1 MNSVFVDTA
10 ALIAIG
16 NKQDFFHHA
25 ANQKQQALV
34 KAQTHF
40 ISSDF
45 VIAEFCNAFS
55 RVKLR
60 ATAVQMV
67 NSIYQSKAWTVISIN
82 EDLMTKSL
90 ALFTQMQ
97 DKEWG
102 LVDCSSII
110 LARENQLDSIFTTD
124 KHFEQAGFEILLKQ
138 Y

>member
-1 MNSVFVDTA
+1 MNSIFVDTA
-10 ALIAIG
+10 ALIALG
-16 NKQDFFHHA
+16 NKKDAFHSLA
-25 ANQKQQALV
+25 RQRQQELV
-34 KAQTHF
+34 KNQTRF

-55 RVKLR
+55 RVKFR

-67 NSIYQSKAWTVISIN
+67 NGIYQSKAWTVIAIN

-110 LARENQLDSIFTTD
+110 LARENQLDKIFTAD

-138 Y
+138 Q

>member
-1 MNSVFVDTA
+1 MKTIFVDTA
-10 ALIAIG
+10 ALIALG
-16 NKQDFFHHA
+16 NKQDSFHHA
-25 ANQKQQALV
+25 ASQKQQELV
-34 KAQTHF
+34 KNKTHF

-55 RVKLR
+55 RVKFR

-82 EDLMTKSL
+82 DDLMSKSL

-102 LVDCSSII
+102 LVDCSSMII
-110 LARENQLDSIFTTD
+110 ARENKIDCVFTAD
-124 KHFEQAGFEILLKQ
+124 KHFEQAGFEILLK
-138 Y
+138 

>member
-1 MNSVFVDTA
+1 MNNIFVDTA
-10 ALIAIG
+10 ALIALG
-16 NKQDFFHHA
+16 NKQDTFHHLA
-25 ANQKQQALV
+25 RQRQQELV
-34 KAQTHF
+34 KNQTQF

-55 RVKLR
+55 RVKFR
-60 ATAVQMV
+60 STAVQMV

-110 LARENQLDSIFTTD
+110 LARENQLDRIFTAD

-138 Y
+138 Q

>member
-1 MNSVFVDTA
+1 MNSIFVDTA
-10 ALIAIG
+10 ALIALG
-16 NKQDFFHHA
+16 NKQDVFHPLA
-25 ANQKQQALV
+25 SQKQQELV
-34 KAQTHF
+34 KSQTQF

-55 RVKLR
+55 QVKFR

-110 LARENQLDSIFTTD
+110 LARENRLDRIFTAD

-138 Y
+138 Q

>member
-1 MNSVFVDTA
+1 MKTVFVDTA
-10 ALIAIG
+10 ALIALG
-16 NKQDFFHHA
+16 NKQDSFHLA
-25 ANQKQQALV
+25 AWQKQQVLV
-34 KAQTHF
+34 KNQTKF

-82 EDLMTKSL
+82 EDLMAKSF

-97 DKEWG
+97 DKEWR
-102 LVDCSSII
+102 LVDCSSMII
-110 LARENQLDSIFTTD
+110 AGDNQINHNFY
-124 KHFEQAGFEILLKQ
+124 GR
-138 Y
+138 

>member
-1 MNSVFVDTA
+1 MKTVFVDTA
-10 ALIAIG
+10 ALIALG
-16 NKQDFFHHA
+16 NKQDSFHPA
-25 ANQKQQALV
+25 AWQKQQALV
-34 KAQTHF
+34 KNQTQF

-82 EDLMTKSL
+82 EDLMAKSL

-102 LVDCSSII
+102 LVDCSSMII
-110 LARENQLDSIFTTD
+110 ARDNQINCIFTAD

-138 Y
+138 Q

>member
-1 MNSVFVDTA
+1 MNSIFVDTA
-10 ALIAIG
+10 ALIALG
-16 NKQDFFHHA
+16 NKQDAFHPLA
-25 ANQKQQALV
+25 KQKQQELV
-34 KAQTHF
+34 KNQTQF

-55 RVKLR
+55 RVKFR

-67 NSIYQSKAWTVISIN
+67 NGIYQSKAWTVIAIN
-82 EDLMTKSL
+82 EELMTKSL

-124 KHFEQAGFEILLKQ
+124 KHFEQAGFEILLK
-138 Y
+138 